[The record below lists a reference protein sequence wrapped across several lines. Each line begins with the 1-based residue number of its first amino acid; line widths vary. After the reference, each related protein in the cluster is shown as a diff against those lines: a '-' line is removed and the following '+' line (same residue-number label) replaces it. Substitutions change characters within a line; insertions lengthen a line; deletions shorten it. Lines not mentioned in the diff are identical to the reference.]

1 MSVADKLLLGAN
13 TAMIGM
19 GIVFIVLV
27 VLWAIIAAESK
38 LISFFSERLKKPDI
52 ADKPVNLKLVDIDRK
67 GITSGECVVSGG
79 VDDETMALIMTVVC
93 NSADISLSRLQ
104 LRSIKAQ

>member
-19 GIVFIVLV
+19 GIVFMVLV

-38 LISFFSERLKKPDI
+38 LISVFSERLKKPEI
-52 ADKPVNLKLVDIDRK
+52 ADKPAYLKEADLERK
-67 GITSGECVVSGG
+67 GITSGECVVTGG
-79 VDDETMALIMTVVC
+79 VDDETLALIMTVVS
-93 NSADISLSRLQ
+93 NSADISLNRLQ
-104 LRSIKAQ
+104 LRSIKAL